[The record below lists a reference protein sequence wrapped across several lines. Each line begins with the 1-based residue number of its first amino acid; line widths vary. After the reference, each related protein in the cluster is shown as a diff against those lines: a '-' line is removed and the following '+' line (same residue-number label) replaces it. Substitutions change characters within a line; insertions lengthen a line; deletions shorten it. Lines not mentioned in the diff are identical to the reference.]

1 MSVIAYLVSI
11 SFCFHSSHDCCLTI
25 CVCHHTIRHLSVC
38 YVQALVTT
46 GAASSPFLLHHW
58 HCRVWLSSDCIHCYA
73 AEQRFANPPNEN
85 RLAELESLRDFL
97 KETLSLLDK
106 RTQEMAAPA
115 ERLKAL
121 LMSKDKKATILEM
134 AGMHDPSHLDLLH
147 AACLTRGVLLE

>member
-1 MSVIAYLVSI
+1 MPAWS
-11 SFCFHSSHDCCLTI
+11 
-25 CVCHHTIRHLSVC
+25 
-38 YVQALVTT
+38 
-46 GAASSPFLLHHW
+46 
-58 HCRVWLSSDCIHCYA
+58 A

-134 AGMHDPSHLDLLH
+134 AGMYYPGLCLLR
-147 AACLTRGVLLE
+147 A